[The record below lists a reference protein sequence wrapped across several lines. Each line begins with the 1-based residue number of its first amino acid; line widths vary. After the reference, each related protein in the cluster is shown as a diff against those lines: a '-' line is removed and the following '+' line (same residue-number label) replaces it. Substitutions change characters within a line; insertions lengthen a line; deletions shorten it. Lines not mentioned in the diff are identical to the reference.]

1 LTDGFA
7 DTSSRFDPL
16 CYKNCRIVSSGHIAL
31 RRSDHDGARARYE
44 EALPLFRRVGDVR
57 GDANCIKRLGDI
69 ALRRSDHDGA
79 RARYEEALPL
89 FRRIQEYYS
98 LGCIHIQLAEVAPDE
113 VQRRL
118 HRNSARAAW
127 RLWSRSGGMI

>member
-16 CYKNCRIVSSGHIAL
+16 CYKNCRIVSSGH
-31 RRSDHDGARARYE
+31 
-44 EALPLFRRVGDVR
+44 
-57 GDANCIKRLGDI
+57 I